1 MKNVKNIYTR
11 LPVHPCLRLALIRQI
26 NKFSKIKLKNKN
38 NLMKIVKLSSQ
49 AVPTG
54 LGFATRNYLGAQ

>member
-1 MKNVKNIYTR
+1 MDLATRNQYGANYYRGYRCKTTKNR
-11 LPVHPCLRLALIRQI
+11 PFSGRFFCLLL
-26 NKFSKIKLKNKN
+26 
-38 NLMKIVKLSSQ
+38 

>member
-1 MKNVKNIYTR
+1 M
-11 LPVHPCLRLALIRQI
+11 Q
-26 NKFSKIKLKNKN
+26 NKKQLDETIKLFY
-38 NLMKIVKLSSQ
+38 L